1 MSQAQTITRA
11 PENGRASE
19 FSKNKEIPAG
29 MMTDVLAK
37 EPPAND
43 APARGPYEGDA
54 LKADSEK
61 GLVKLSGV

>member
-54 LKADSEK
+54 LMSDSEK

>member
-1 MSQAQTITRA
+1 
-11 PENGRASE
+11 
-19 FSKNKEIPAG
+19 

-37 EPPAND
+37 EPPTND